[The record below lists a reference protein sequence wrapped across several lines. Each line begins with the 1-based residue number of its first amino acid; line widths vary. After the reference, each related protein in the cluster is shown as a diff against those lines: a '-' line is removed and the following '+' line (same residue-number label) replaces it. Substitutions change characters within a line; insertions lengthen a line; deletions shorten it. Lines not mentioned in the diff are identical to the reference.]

1 MTIERDRPPHKMTFT
16 ESARLNLSLH
26 HSKEDLKQRWSELSP
41 DARRS
46 IREEWGDYM
55 NDSYPF
61 EEGNDDNFTFLDSFK
76 SWYILWK
83 NQSNY

>member
-61 EEGNDDNFTFLDSFK
+61 EEGNDDDFTFLDSFK
-76 SWYILWK
+76 SWY
-83 NQSNY
+83 

>member
-26 HSKEDLKQRWSELSP
+26 HSKEDLKQRWSEISP
-41 DARRS
+41 EERRTL
-46 IREEWGDYM
+46 REEWGDYM

-61 EEGNDDNFTFLDSFK
+61 EEGNDDDFTFLDSFK
-76 SWYILWK
+76 SWY
-83 NQSNY
+83 

>member
-46 IREEWGDYM
+46 IREEWGEYL
-55 NDSYPF
+55 NESYPF
-61 EEGNDDNFTFLDSFK
+61 EVGKEDDFTFLNSFK
-76 SWYILWK
+76 IW
-83 NQSNY
+83 

>member
-1 MTIERDRPPHKMTFT
+1 MTLERDRPPHKITYV

-26 HSKEDLKQRWSELSP
+26 HSKEDLKERWSEISP
-41 DARRS
+41 EERRTL
-46 IREEWGDYM
+46 REEWGDYM

-76 SWYILWK
+76 SWY
-83 NQSNY
+83 

>member
-1 MTIERDRPPHKMTFT
+1 MTLERDRPPHKMTFT

-46 IREEWGDYM
+46 IREEWGEYL
-55 NDSYPF
+55 NESYPF
-61 EEGNDDNFTFLDSFK
+61 EVGDAEDFNFLDHFK
-76 SWYILWK
+76 SWY
-83 NQSNY
+83 

>member
-1 MTIERDRPPHKMTFT
+1 MTLERDRPPHKMTFT

-76 SWYILWK
+76 SWY
-83 NQSNY
+83 

>member
-1 MTIERDRPPHKMTFT
+1 MTIERDRPPHRMTFT

-76 SWYILWK
+76 SWY
-83 NQSNY
+83 

>member
-1 MTIERDRPPHKMTFT
+1 MTLERDRPPHRMTYT

-46 IREEWGDYM
+46 IREELGEYL
-55 NDSYPF
+55 NESYPF
-61 EEGNDDNFTFLDSFK
+61 EVGNEDDFTFLDSFK
-76 SWYILWK
+76 SW
-83 NQSNY
+83 

>member
-1 MTIERDRPPHKMTFT
+1 MTLERDRPPHKITYV

-26 HSKEDLKQRWSELSP
+26 HSKEDLKQRWSEISP
-41 DARRS
+41 EERRTL
-46 IREEWGDYM
+46 REEWGDYM

-76 SWYILWK
+76 SWY
-83 NQSNY
+83 

>member
-1 MTIERDRPPHKMTFT
+1 MTLERDRPPHRMTYT

-46 IREEWGDYM
+46 IREEWGEYL
-55 NDSYPF
+55 NESYPF
-61 EEGNDDNFTFLDSFK
+61 EVGNDDEFTFLDSFK
-76 SWYILWK
+76 SW
-83 NQSNY
+83 